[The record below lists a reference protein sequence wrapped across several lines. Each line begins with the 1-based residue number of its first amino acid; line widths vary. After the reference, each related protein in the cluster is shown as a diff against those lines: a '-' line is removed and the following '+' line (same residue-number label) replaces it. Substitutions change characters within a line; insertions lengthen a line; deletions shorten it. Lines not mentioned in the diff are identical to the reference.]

1 MEEKSNKR
9 NKTSKVRFLSE
20 EQVIL
25 KKDLDNDLWWL
36 EQELLERVHTRKLML
51 WKGMRK
57 SDDLGLHRVAS
68 FYEGYRTALE
78 DVLGV
83 IDKRLGKYGAGT
95 RKGFS
100 SSLGFDIV
108 EEEDSDDVDGG
119 VSAGGLK

>member
-1 MEEKSNKR
+1 MEEKNK
-9 NKTSKVRFLSE
+9 KKKGLGTVRFLSE

-78 DVLGV
+78 DVLGC
-83 IDKRLGKYGAGT
+83 IDKRLGKYGAGAS
-95 RKGFS
+95 KGFS

-108 EEEDSDDVDGG
+108 DEEDSDDVDGG